1 MLPKKKRWMASVHT
15 SSTNLISSPS
25 TVNTISNIG
34 SKKLCCD
41 TPIQTV
47 GSLSRSLPNSVVST
61 QLPVRTLAT
70 GNLIS
75 TGDPYSL
82 SMLQQQ
88 SLVDRSTSNLTTE
101 YLHSDHKS
109 QVVTSRQSSH
119 PVKSTLPGRRND
131 VNPNLI
137 TTISHYPTELLQQQQ
152 QQPGLL
158 LQVLPQEYLANYAQ
172 NLAKLNVNKN
182 SGDLMHLPSNNCS
195 TGSKINKMDTL
206 SSVHNT
212 GYSQGS
218 LHQPDTQGRQTHI
231 STHNNS
237 PNLPL
242 RIKSPDNSKIQ
253 RTSQSLRSSPM
264 LNSPVFQ
271 YPAPNN
277 SQRFSPP
284 PHLPPRRL
292 SGSGEQTRHNK
303 PLTQSHQLP
312 SGFDL
317 PTISAVA
324 RAASMLSPSQLEAA
338 AVLLSQWDNV
348 NQLAL
353 LANNSSYRNLSN
365 IVDSSGNKQPV
376 NSSHNFSPPV
386 SSEPNPVTS
395 GGYIENHVH
404 VMNRSGIGTDCK
416 SRRVNDLSMTN
427 TRTISS
433 VSTGTMSDLR
443 YPSMKNSLSLPR
455 SMDQLTNRL
464 NSRSSTPGNEPMN
477 KYDHMC
483 CPPWSTTDQRAYSTD
498 SSHSYK
504 LQPSPHDHTVELS
517 DSRLAILHDAK
528 LASLSVDWPSC
539 TMPQNIPMS
548 KANRI
553 RSSGSLSSPVCL
565 VPTSFS
571 NTTSES
577 SFSTNQLHTK
587 AATTSSPP
595 SLSSASFVTSES
607 LVRSPT
613 SDHCS
618 PTIPVNFN
626 PKGPTLQTESPI
638 SSCCQTIKSLSPNT
652 GITRVLNSS
661 QSQFSAIS
669 GGKSPTGYSLCGQFL
684 PTNTNSI
691 SNNDTIE
698 LSNNIESNRI
708 SNYPG
713 KLSTLSEQYK
723 RHPIVGTLN
732 VMPTLLPQPK
742 QECIRTKFT
751 VDTKISDHRS
761 QNTSMPLKKRLIQ
774 RYEADRVDMKP
785 SELSTCNLVKTEP
798 PMDNSHNRSTNADDL
813 KNKQY
818 SPESRIAMKDNVIEK
833 LDCQERKFK
842 RKKRTKY
849 ETDEMSSLNTNKN
862 KPTKIRTKSSLSSIR
877 KSNSKSTHRLNQ
889 SLNDDVE
896 SKLSMN
902 KQVSAMKLEFDDV
915 TNDDEDEDVIVND
928 NNEEVV
934 KEEQEENNDDD
945 NNVDDEKIRSTIRRR
960 RSRKHSSSANST
972 SSLSH
977 TSLCNDLMRGSI
989 KKRIAAVNGNLMM
1002 MVTAHAQRSTSSGS
1016 NNSNSSSSS
1025 LQSVGDEVSDDDND
1039 VCLNSSSNSSVNTT
1053 RSKCSTDRQLS
1064 YSRLQSYKSTL
1075 KYLTMNSN
1083 TITNNN
1089 NSIGNNNDNINNQS
1103 LNSNDG
1109 SPGITHSSIDSAQT
1123 VYGVGS
1129 GGNLRKPK
1137 RTATLTVAS
1146 GTTIGSTII
1155 TAKKPRLSS
1164 VSSLTTTK
1172 PTTMMMEGKTV
1183 KTTSK
1188 QHRRGDNGKSRTTI
1202 HREDGDDLTVCMKLK
1217 TDLLNQDDYT
1227 LMCENSMADEL
1238 SAALAEEN
1246 FQFEKLVEQLPGPPD
1261 LNRTANKS
1269 LHSTHSLNFYKRS
1282 QRVFVQ
1288 LINCNDPGLKQVP
1301 KCRACRQ
1308 TKFSY
1313 HNSPSINT
1321 NGQMDSD
1328 NSDDDDGDD
1337 DDDDDDVDEEN
1348 PKLII
1353 SDIPSPTNSQNFS
1366 NGLNKDIQ
1374 FKKPPGRRT
1383 TSGKNTRK
1391 ENINN
1396 KSKNKRNST
1405 HPSMSVFC
1413 RFWGFRKLCYNNRG
1427 VLKIA
1432 DFCRSTE
1439 SDALERSLWEMY
1451 HPVSPF
1457 LSTGAAKYLLEC
1469 AGGLFCRLLHQE
1481 LTSLNNNH
1489 AYQSQNEKINSLTG
1503 KNRISGHT
1511 MESNNKNDG
1520 IINSVAWKRP
1530 VKGVRE
1536 MCDVCETTM
1545 FNTHWVCGKCGYSV
1559 CTDCLNESKSSNSVG
1574 GSNLD
1579 TRDHVKFNEN
1589 GAVEKKGKLKYI
1601 RGRGCPYGWASCTTT
1616 RQHHD
1621 PNKLLLTSLL
1631 PSGIIG
1637 RLIHRLHRI
1646 ANYYKINL
1654 GCNCSPS
1661 SSTVGNDST
1670 DLSNDTLLFMKPM
1683 KSLNNRECL
1692 DRNSLDLLADIALKA
1707 DMGNTGSLT
1716 TGNSNDSSNSI
1727 IDNVVVE
1734 TEFNASHNNPSF
1746 ITTDN
1751 GVRLSDNDN
1760 NNERKMIMMD
1770 FPSHSWIHCTRRH
1783 INQRSCYQKIND
1795 AANIAKHKTKHNDN
1809 HGFDFHRESNLKI
1822 YKPSEIINR
1831 HHQHHNPVFLRLH
1844 CPDSVGNL
1852 LAFQSEWR
1860 RNHPLVI
1867 SGCQRKFT
1875 RELWTPQ
1882 SFSNDFGDMKTT
1894 LIDCATG
1901 AEISRYTLKSFWDG
1915 FEKRERRITSKD
1927 GRPLCLKLKD
1937 WPTTDDFAELQ
1948 PKRFNDLMLNLPMPN
1963 YTQRD
1968 GQLNLAAR
1976 LSSFFVCPD
1985 LGPKLYVAYG
1995 TVGSC
2000 SISTTNLHVDIA
2012 DAVNVML
2019 YVGQPTDS
2027 LNEMLTNAES
2037 IVNTL
2042 TSAHIDDNY
2051 LERVLNWL
2059 NKIKSHQTDVHTNE
2073 NNNNNTNNT
2082 TTTFSSTTHETD
2094 SEDIPGALWHI
2105 FLPEDSNGLREFLSR
2120 VSENETGTPV
2130 EPGSDPIHDQ
2140 LFYMDQSLLDRL
2152 YDCTGIQPCT
2162 IVQFHGDAVFIP
2174 AGAAHQVRNLNSCIK
2189 AAVDFV
2195 SPEHLPQ
2202 CFQLM
2207 EEFRQLS
2214 PTHQN
2219 HEDKLQIKNML
2230 FHGIKDALSVL
2241 LTSNNN
2247 NNNDNNSTNKE
2258 SLVNLQSELNSE
2270 LRSHTRDRPFSTTSS
2285 TSETIINNDHRIISN
2300 NSLIKSDSRSESSI
2314 HYNLQN
2320 YHVTNSVKSMNTNRG
2335 SRTRGRPGRPKAFD
2349 LTNHENI
2356 KLSSSSSP
2364 PPSSSIPPSNPM
2376 SNSNIFPV
2384 VPVLSVNA
2392 VVPGSG
2398 DCISDNDSTNNPG
2411 KFSSSFKSSSRD
2423 SLSTISSS
2431 SSSSSLLYSSD
2442 IIKDIKSN
2450 ITTTIATSSTSTCN
2464 TTTTVDCDKI
2474 PTTMIANI
2482 TSSSSLLSTS
2492 ASGLSVNS
2500 DAPQLIASVSFP

>member
-1 MLPKKKRWMASVHT
+1 MLPKKKRWMASAHT

-47 GSLSRSLPNSVVST
+47 ESLSRSLPNSVVST

-206 SSVHNT
+206 SSVQNT
-212 GYSQGS
+212 GYSQGL

-231 STHNNS
+231 STHNNL

-284 PHLPPRRL
+284 PHPPPRRL

-353 LANNSSYRNLSN
+353 LANNSSYRNLNN

-376 NSSHNFSPPV
+376 NS
-386 SSEPNPVTS
+386 
-395 GGYIENHVH
+395 
-404 VMNRSGIGTDCK
+404 R
-416 SRRVNDLSMTN
+416 
-427 TRTISS
+427 
-433 VSTGTMSDLR
+433 TMSDLR

-504 LQPSPHDHTVELS
+504 LQPSPHDHTVELA

-565 VPTSFS
+565 TPTSFS

-587 AATTSSPP
+587 AATTSSSQ
-595 SLSSASFVTSES
+595 SLSSVSFVTSES

-691 SNNDTIE
+691 NNNDTIE
-698 LSNNIESNRI
+698 LSNHIESNRI
-708 SNYPG
+708 SNCPG

-723 RHPIVGTLN
+723 RHPLVGTPN

-751 VDTKISDHRS
+751 VDTNISDHRS

-785 SELSTCNLVKTEP
+785 SELSTCNLVKTEL

-849 ETDEMSSLNTNKN
+849 ETDGMSSLNTNKN
-862 KPTKIRTKSSLSSIR
+862 KPTKI
-877 KSNSKSTHRLNQ
+877 H
-889 SLNDDVE
+889 
-896 SKLSMN
+896 
-902 KQVSAMKLEFDDV
+902 
-915 TNDDEDEDVIVND
+915 
-928 NNEEVV
+928 
-934 KEEQEENNDDD
+934 
-945 NNVDDEKIRSTIRRR
+945 
-960 RSRKHSSSANST
+960 
-972 SSLSH
+972 
-977 TSLCNDLMRGSI
+977 
-989 KKRIAAVNGNLMM
+989 
-1002 MVTAHAQRSTSSGS
+1002 
-1016 NNSNSSSSS
+1016 
-1025 LQSVGDEVSDDDND
+1025 
-1039 VCLNSSSNSSVNTT
+1039 
-1053 RSKCSTDRQLS
+1053 
-1064 YSRLQSYKSTL
+1064 
-1075 KYLTMNSN
+1075 
-1083 TITNNN
+1083 
-1089 NSIGNNNDNINNQS
+1089 
-1103 LNSNDG
+1103 
-1109 SPGITHSSIDSAQT
+1109 SAQT

-1137 RTATLTVAS
+1137 RTATLAVAS

-1202 HREDGDDLTVCMKLK
+1202 HREDGDDSTVCMKFK

-1261 LNRTANKS
+1261 CITNLFNKIYNQSIDIVSFPLKVNRTANKS

-1288 LINCNDPGLKQVP
+1288 LINCNDPGLKQ
-1301 KCRACRQ
+1301 
-1308 TKFSY
+1308 
-1313 HNSPSINT
+1313 
-1321 NGQMDSD
+1321 
-1328 NSDDDDGDD
+1328 
-1337 DDDDDDVDEEN
+1337 N

-1383 TSGKNTRK
+1383 TLGKNTRK
-1391 ENINN
+1391 ENIND

-1661 SSTVGNDST
+1661 SSTVGNDAT

-1716 TGNSNDSSNSI
+1716 TGNSNNSSNGI

-1751 GVRLSDNDN
+1751 GVSLSDNDN

-1795 AANIAKHKTKHNDN
+1795 AANTAKHKTKHNDN

-1831 HHQHHNPVFLRLH
+1831 HHHHNPVFLRLH

-1875 RELWTPQ
+1875 QELWTPQ

-2130 EPGSDPIHDQ
+2130 ESGSDPIHDQ

-2174 AGAAHQVRNLNSCIK
+2174 AGAAHQV
-2189 AAVDFV
+2189 VF
-2195 SPEHLPQ
+2195 
-2202 CFQLM
+2202 
-2207 EEFRQLS
+2207 
-2214 PTHQN
+2214 
-2219 HEDKLQIKNML
+2219 
-2230 FHGIKDALSVL
+2230 
-2241 LTSNNN
+2241 
-2247 NNNDNNSTNKE
+2247 
-2258 SLVNLQSELNSE
+2258 
-2270 LRSHTRDRPFSTTSS
+2270 
-2285 TSETIINNDHRIISN
+2285 
-2300 NSLIKSDSRSESSI
+2300 
-2314 HYNLQN
+2314 
-2320 YHVTNSVKSMNTNRG
+2320 
-2335 SRTRGRPGRPKAFD
+2335 
-2349 LTNHENI
+2349 
-2356 KLSSSSSP
+2356 
-2364 PPSSSIPPSNPM
+2364 
-2376 SNSNIFPV
+2376 
-2384 VPVLSVNA
+2384 
-2392 VVPGSG
+2392 
-2398 DCISDNDSTNNPG
+2398 
-2411 KFSSSFKSSSRD
+2411 
-2423 SLSTISSS
+2423 
-2431 SSSSSLLYSSD
+2431 
-2442 IIKDIKSN
+2442 
-2450 ITTTIATSSTSTCN
+2450 
-2464 TTTTVDCDKI
+2464 
-2474 PTTMIANI
+2474 
-2482 TSSSSLLSTS
+2482 
-2492 ASGLSVNS
+2492 
-2500 DAPQLIASVSFP
+2500 